1 MSEDN
6 IRRRGQGDRP
16 PQEPVRDNRPLPGE
30 QDRDRSVETL
40 LDRLESSLIDAKGVP
55 FSEKCMVDREEMLFF
70 VRMIREGLPE
80 ELDRA
85 RWILQQNRQLINQA
99 RREADTI
106 MRDAEVQ
113 MARMIDEHEITQ
125 QAKNGAAVMID
136 DATRQ
141 SNEIRAGAIQY
152 TKEMLTNLENH
163 LTDILVNITRNKK
176 ELE

>member
-1 MSEDN
+1 MKIIFAVAAKEKT
-6 IRRRGQGDRP
+6 

-85 RWILQQNRQLINQA
+85 LDFA
-99 RREADTI
+99 
-106 MRDAEVQ
+106 
-113 MARMIDEHEITQ
+113 
-125 QAKNGAAVMID
+125 AKPTVD
-136 DATRQ
+136 
-141 SNEIRAGAIQY
+141 
-152 TKEMLTNLENH
+152 
-163 LTDILVNITRNKK
+163 
-176 ELE
+176 